1 MQGAILAGRH
11 TRSIVAVKDRPART
25 HMDNASAIRIT
36 SRLGLI
42 VPEQYVHPR
51 PALMR

>member
-11 TRSIVAVKDRPART
+11 TGSIVAVNDRPART
-25 HMDNASAIRIT
+25 PMDNASAIRVT

-42 VPEQYVHPR
+42 VPEEYMHPR
-51 PALMR
+51 PASMR

>member
-1 MQGAILAGRH
+1 MPGAIL
-11 TRSIVAVKDRPART
+11 TRRYTGSIVAVRDRPAPT
-25 HMDNASAIRIT
+25 HMDNASAIRVT